1 MAYHETKVYF
11 DGSHYIAIPHTEPPR
26 KPRKYKPPPVDPATI
41 KRPTTVSLD
50 VANLFQECEPAEHV
64 FDAKPTDQHE
74 LSDRKGGACSTK
86 QHELPDRKHTAQ
98 SPKQYELLDRNG
110 NAILPNED
118 ELPDRKGDAN
128 LTKQHEL
135 PDRFPNKKPTE
146 KEIFNEVYAKHMNT
160 PRRERKKAILEEM
173 KPYFDN
179 DREAE
184 LFVDANMVRKKNNLI
199 SRRIRMIRK
208 INLQEFNYFVTFTY
222 SDALHTEESFK
233 KKLRGTLNV
242 NACRKG
248 WKYVGVWERSPEK
261 HRLHFHGLFYFPEGT
276 LPGEMREVKSYSFS
290 EHKIQ
295 TTLENTYFAE
305 RFGRND
311 FSPIECKER
320 IGQAIAYIAK
330 YIEKSGEKI
339 VYSRGLP
346 QFFIS
351 DILEDDVVCPI
362 GLEDKKL
369 LLFDNFS
376 CFDEGCYVGP
386 VSSETIKQL
395 RKSN

>member
-11 DGSHYIAIPHTEPPR
+11 DGSHYIAIPHTETPR
-26 KPRKYKPPPVDPATI
+26 KPRKYKPLPADPATI
-41 KRPTTVSLD
+41 KRPTEDPLD
-50 VANLFQECEPAEHV
+50 VASLFQECDPDERV
-64 FDAKPTDQHE
+64 FDLKTAPPFESKPTSVMEKKEE
-74 LSDRKGGACSTK
+74 LVPV
-86 QHELPDRKHTAQ
+86 Q
-98 SPKQYELLDRNG
+98 PKQ
-110 NAILPNED
+110 
-118 ELPDRKGDAN
+118 
-128 LTKQHEL
+128 
-135 PDRFPNKKPTE
+135 PTE
-146 KEIFNEVYAKHMNT
+146 KEIFNEVYVKHMNT

-173 KPYFDN
+173 KPYFEN

-199 SRRIRMIRK
+199 SRRIRLIRK
-208 INLQEFNYFVTFTY
+208 VNLQEFNYFVTFTY

-233 KKLRGTLNV
+233 KKLQSTLKV

-261 HRLHFHGLFYFPEGT
+261 HRLHFHGLFYFPEGS
-276 LPGEMREVKSYSFS
+276 LPGEMKEVKSYSFS

-295 TTLENTYFAE
+295 TTLENSYFAE

-311 FSPIECKER
+311 FSPIDCKER
-320 IGQAIAYIAK
+320 IGHAVAYIVK

-351 DILEDDVVCPI
+351 DILEDDVVCRI
-362 GLEDKKL
+362 GLEDRKL